1 MEALHSMAVFA
12 AVIEHGSMNA
22 AARTLGMTPSAVSQ
36 HVRKLEQQHQ
46 LALLHRTTRKL
57 TLTEAGEVFYR
68 SCAAMLAAA
77 RDASQQLA
85 AMRDEPAGELRISAP
100 TGFAGGV
107 ISRAL
112 APLLAEHPG
121 LRLRLFFR
129 DERIDLVSQRID
141 IALRAGQ
148 QPDSSLIA
156 RHIADWPFILCAS
169 PDYLARCGQPAQP
182 AQLAQH
188 DWIAVE
194 QLSKPDGSLQLSP
207 LQANGETQSVR
218 PRPRITS
225 DSMLSARAFALAGMG
240 ISLQPEPEIR
250 DALGSGQL
258 LPVLPGWKAF
268 DLPVYIVTPRRD
280 VQPAKVRHAISLLQQ
295 GLR

>member
-22 AARTLGMTPSAVSQ
+22 AGRALGMTPSAVSQ

-68 SCAAMLAAA
+68 SCATMLAAA
-77 RDASQQLA
+77 REASQLLA

-112 APLLAEHPG
+112 APLLANCPG
-121 LRLRLFFR
+121 LRLRLFFS
-129 DERIDLVSQRID
+129 DERIDLVRQRID

-169 PDYLARCGQPAQP
+169 PDYLARCGQPLQP
-182 AQLAQH
+182 AQLVQH

-194 QLSKPDGSLQLSP
+194 QLSNPDGSLRLSP
-207 LQANGETQSVR
+207 QENGAAQSIR
-218 PRPRITS
+218 PVPRITS

-250 DALGSGQL
+250 DALACGQL
-258 LPVLPGWKAF
+258 QQVLPEWKAF
-268 DLPVYIVTPRRD
+268 DLPIYIVTPRRD
-280 VQPAKVRHAISLLQQ
+280 VQPAKVRHAISLLLQ